1 MMIRA
6 VISLLGIASISIS
19 ACMQSEQGN
28 NQKGVESDWTADD
41 QRTIGLL
48 KTNCTSCHHPNR
60 ETVIAPGL
68 QSIRQQYLDAYK
80 NEEAFIDGFTRFV
93 KNPSNELS
101 IIPGAIEKY
110 GAMPRPNLTD
120 ADLQAIALFLYRHNP
135 IRIQ

>member
-1 MMIRA
+1 MLA
-6 VISLLGIASISIS
+6 IASVSIS
-19 ACMQSEQGN
+19 SCMQSDQGSV
-28 NQKGVESDWTADD
+28 QSIAAPEWTADE
-41 QRTIGLL
+41 QRAIGLL

-68 QSIRQQYLDAYK
+68 QSIRQQYMDAYK
-80 NEEAFIDGFTRFV
+80 SEEAFIDGFTRFV
-93 KNPSNELS
+93 KKPSKELS

-110 GAMPRPNLTD
+110 GAMPRPNLPD